1 MVAAIA
7 LPASPPEGSDLVATI
22 ETARALLDAGD
33 VQAALLLS
41 AGAYEQSKA
50 AVSYAQ
56 KVKASRELI
65 DKARRMQGAAL
76 KIESMCYVVMA
87 DAVDA
92 AQAKGQVARPG
103 RPKNVSDEN
112 IFTLEDVGLDR
123 GKLHEARKLRDAV
136 RSDPDFVERVVE
148 TRIAEGLD
156 PSRAALKKAAGH
168 AIGTRAASQEEQG
181 DKLYET
187 PAEAT
192 RSLLALESFSAV
204 AKEPFVGRGAIL
216 RVMEAAG
223 YDMVISDLRD
233 RGTATRHGELQQV
246 GDFLQSEPGETLAMD
261 IVSNPP
267 YGSDANAC
275 LAHALRVHK
284 PRKMAA
290 LLNLN
295 FMCGFDDPDRAFVMH
310 ENPPSR
316 VYVFTRR
323 LPMMHR
329 DGWNGPE
336 ASSQMNT
343 AWFVWEQNPDGSY
356 GGGNGRFEVI
366 RIDWKVYEAAPSLS
380 PGAGGHRAPLIF
392 ADIEE
397 DFTRTTPRLTIEER
411 VDGEIER
418 AVLWLKEIQPFD
430 GVILRRAIGV
440 RPSVAD
446 ALIVA
451 MAESGLIAMG
461 ADGLWFPT
469 AEGLHVTAAANAV
482 EAVKRWR
489 AERAVADAA

>member
-103 RPKNVSDEN
+103 CPKNVSDEN

-356 GGGNGRFEVI
+356 GGQWPVRG
-366 RIDWKVYEAAPSLS
+366 DP
-380 PGAGGHRAPLIF
+380 
-392 ADIEE
+392 D
-397 DFTRTTPRLTIEER
+397 RL
-411 VDGEIER
+411 
-418 AVLWLKEIQPFD
+418 
-430 GVILRRAIGV
+430 
-440 RPSVAD
+440 
-446 ALIVA
+446 
-451 MAESGLIAMG
+451 
-461 ADGLWFPT
+461 
-469 AEGLHVTAAANAV
+469 EGL
-482 EAVKRWR
+482 
-489 AERAVADAA
+489 